1 MPTPALNSTTYR
13 SSSGRASRLTCG
25 ITWKK
30 IITAATAM
38 SEMQKFTSWNSTFS
52 NGKISFSMR
61 IFLISEEDSM
71 IEFMAPEVESAMRAN
86 MTLPRITYSG

>member
-1 MPTPALNSTTYR
+1 
-13 SSSGRASRLTCG
+13 
-25 ITWKK
+25 
-30 IITAATAM
+30 M

-52 NGKISFSMR
+52 SGKISFSMR